1 MCFCARKVTAIIHEL
16 IDVTASAGGNKTS
29 SSHFT
34 VILKVTAGNK
44 IRTFSRT
51 NLCSNKIMFFFFQYI
66 LNFLEISPTFKCVFH
81 IFNDIGYS

>member
-1 MCFCARKVTAIIHEL
+1 MTAIIHEL

-51 NLCSNKIMFFFFQYI
+51 NLCSNKIMFFFLSIYPEFSR
-66 LNFLEISPTFKCVFH
+66 NFSNI
-81 IFNDIGYS
+81 